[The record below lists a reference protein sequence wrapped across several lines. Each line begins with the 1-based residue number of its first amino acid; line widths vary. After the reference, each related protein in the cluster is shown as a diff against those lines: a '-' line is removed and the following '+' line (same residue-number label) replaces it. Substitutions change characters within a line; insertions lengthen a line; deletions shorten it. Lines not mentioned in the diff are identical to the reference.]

1 MDQAFMFSGL
11 DSKETEIVVMAM
23 EEVKFQPGDDVIIQ
37 GDDGDYF
44 YVVDS
49 GNLDCTKQYKGKDK
63 PTYLKTYE
71 PGESFGELALLY
83 NAPRAASIKAKTEAV
98 CFALDR
104 ACFNNIVK
112 EAACKKRERYEAFLS
127 SLELFAK
134 IDPYYATKIADG
146 LDFKEVKAGDTV
158 INNND

>member
-1 MDQAFMFSGL
+1 MFSGL
-11 DSKETEIVVMAM
+11 DSKETEIVIMAM
-23 EEVKFQPGDDVIIQ
+23 EEMKFKAGDKVIVQ

-44 YVVDS
+44 YVLDE
-49 GNLDCTKQYKGKDK
+49 GNLDCTKQYKGKPE

-83 NAPRAASIKAKTEAV
+83 NAPRAANINAKTDCT

-112 EAACKKRERYEAFLS
+112 AAACKKRERYE
-127 SLELFAK
+127 
-134 IDPYYATKIADG
+134 
-146 LDFKEVKAGDTV
+146 DFM
-158 INNND
+158 